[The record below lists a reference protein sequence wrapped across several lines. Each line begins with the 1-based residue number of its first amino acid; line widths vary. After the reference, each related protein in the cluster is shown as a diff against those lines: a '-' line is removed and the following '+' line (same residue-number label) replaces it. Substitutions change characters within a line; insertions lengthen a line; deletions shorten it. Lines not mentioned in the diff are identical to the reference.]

1 MKITD
6 AAPLALRSL
15 VANRLRSFLT
25 ILGIV
30 IGIAAVVAMV
40 ALGRGAQQAIATQIQ
55 GMGVNLVMI
64 FPGASTDGRVSGGF
78 GSRPT
83 LTTKDAEAI
92 ANASNAP
99 SVAAVAPELSRTS
112 QIVAGG
118 INTRSVAI
126 GVTPDYQWVRLLDV
140 DQGDFI
146 TEQHLRARSMV
157 AVLGSRLAET
167 LFPDSNPI
175 GQTIRIRNRPFT
187 VIGILQPKGGAI
199 MGSADDSVYVPLS
212 TAQYRLGSSRRRGAL
227 SVNSIYVSASDPS
240 RIQETVEEIASVLR
254 QEHRIVG
261 DDDFTI
267 RTQEE
272 IMSTMSQ
279 VLAVFT
285 LFLGAIASIS
295 LLVGGI
301 GIMNIML
308 VSVTERTRE
317 IGLRKAVGA
326 KKRDILI
333 QFLIEAATL
342 SAAGGA
348 MGILLAWLITRLM
361 SRIPMGEVTLAPQL
375 SLDIIVLG
383 LVTAAAIGIFFGVYP
398 AARAARMNPIEAL
411 RSE

>member
-6 AAPLALRSL
+6 AAPLALRGL
-15 VANRLRSFLT
+15 VANRMRSSLT

-40 ALGRGAQQAIATQIQ
+40 SLGRSAQQAIETQIQ
-55 GMGVNLVMI
+55 SMGVNLVMV
-64 FPGASTDGRVSGGF
+64 FPGATTTRGASGGF
-78 GSRPT
+78 GSRPS

-92 ANASNAP
+92 ANPANTS
-99 SVAAVAPELSRTS
+99 SVVAVAPELNRRS

-118 INTRSVAI
+118 INTRTTAT
-126 GVTPDYQWVRLLDV
+126 GVTPDYQWVRLLDI

-157 AVLGSRLAET
+157 VVLGSDLAEL
-167 LFPDSNPI
+167 LFPYSNPI
-175 GQTIRIRNRPFT
+175 GQNIRIRSRPFT
-187 VIGILQPKGGAI
+187 VIGVLQSKGGAI
-199 MGSADDSVYVPLS
+199 GVSVDDSAYVPLS

-240 RIQETVEEIASVLR
+240 RIQETVEEVASVLR
-254 QEHRIVG
+254 QEHRLVG
-261 DDDFTI
+261 EDDFTI

-272 IMSTMSQ
+272 IMGTMTE

-326 KKRDILI
+326 KRRDILI
-333 QFLIEAATL
+333 QFLIESATL
-342 SAAGGA
+342 SAVGGA
-348 MGILLAWLITRLM
+348 LGVLLAWLITRLV
-361 SRIPMGEVTLAPQL
+361 SGIPMGEITLTPEL
-375 SLDIIVLG
+375 SPDIILLG
-383 LVTAAAIGIFFGVYP
+383 LVTATAIGIFFGVYP
-398 AARAARMNPIEAL
+398 ATRAARMSPIEAL
-411 RSE
+411 RYE